1 MLGEILYLSFI
12 VHASETEGKAPLLH
26 LKLPYQ
32 KKKNNKKKTLES
44 YTPRLEAIFLN
55 IYERES

>member
-26 LKLPYQ
+26 LKLSY
-32 KKKNNKKKTLES
+32 KKKKQKTKLWNS
-44 YTPRLEAIFLN
+44 IPQDWKLYF
-55 IYERES
+55 

>member
-32 KKKNNKKKTLES
+32 KKKTTKKKLWNPIPQDWKL
-44 YTPRLEAIFLN
+44 YF
-55 IYERES
+55 